1 MPFFFQFFFYINELY
16 NGWQK
21 VAILKNQNLQYR
33 PWQKL
38 FFHLN
43 GKVLAIPQLSNNG

>member
-1 MPFFFQFFFYINELY
+1 MPFFFQFFFYIKYIEELY
-16 NGWQK
+16 NGWQR

-38 FFHLN
+38 FF
-43 GKVLAIPQLSNNG
+43 I